1 MNPEEVGDL
10 FENALMAIYDMS
22 APMLFVGLIVGVSVS
37 LIQAATQLQEVT
49 LVFIPKMLAV
59 GAVLWIYGPE
69 IYESFDALWGE
80 VILRLRGVSTAP

>member
-22 APMLFVGLIVGVSVS
+22 APMLLVGLAVGVTVS

-59 GAVLWIYGPE
+59 GAVLWMYGPE
-69 IYESFDALWGE
+69 IYEPFEALWGE
-80 VILRLRGVSTAP
+80 VIIRLRGVSMAP